1 MRERRIHPAIATLC
15 RLSGEDAAIIFD
27 PETDA
32 GVSGKY
38 ACIGLFVLVIFFV
51 SFYSSVHFLIDLLD
65 GNLIVAVPIGVFW
78 GWMIANIYYLL
89 LFTVT
94 PPLLRGR
101 DHANKGVR
109 MEITTEKRW
118 LSLVSLGFRL
128 LFVLLLAI
136 VIAQPWLIT
145 LFPTSKW
152 VEQER
157 EAYRKEF
164 VRLAGSDDGQTGGLL
179 TDGQQP
185 GGLLVVQPHAGDP
198 LGRRTGEDTSSAGR
212 IQAEARRRIEE
223 LLTAN
228 NYYTRRIQLV
238 QIHYQRSWMVTILVV
253 LFFVIPIGLKCQIR
267 NRTNFYEVKKAL
279 ETSFVSDSY
288 AGFKE
293 TYANI
298 FAERFGIATTFY
310 ESCVDPPFNTRKKD
324 AREELDDQRVFLE
337 RIYGDGEDAELHK
350 TTVSEMIS

>member
-51 SFYSSVHFLIDLLD
+51 SFYSSVHFLIDLLG

-157 EAYRKEF
+157 QAYRKEF
-164 VRLAGSDDGQTGGLL
+164 ARLAGGSGSAVAGSSTIHIRASD
-179 TDGQQP
+179 
-185 GGLLVVQPHAGDP
+185 
-198 LGRRTGEDTSSAGR
+198 GRILEDTSSAGR

-238 QIHYQRSWMVTILVV
+238 QIHYQRSWVVVILVV